1 MAKTLA
7 SIALVVLLSPLTG
20 YGEDGRAT
28 LDAVARALGAGGLRS
43 VQITGSGANFAVGQN
58 YTPEA
63 PWPRFNVK
71 SFTRMVNYDTASLR
85 DDLVRTQAENPPR
98 GGGLQPIRG
107 EQRQSLVV
115 SGDHAWTVTG
125 GTTVAAPIALVDRQF
140 QLWATPHGVIK
151 AAIAHNAIVVGRMIA
166 FTIPGRFTATATVDE
181 RNLVE
186 RVDAVLA
193 HPVLGDAPVTV
204 LYADYQDVE
213 GVKFPTK
220 IRQTVAGF
228 PALDVVIGE
237 IRPNAPV
244 DIAVPDGIRQTVNP
258 YARVTSQKVADGV
271 WYVTGGT
278 HHSAVIEMKDHV
290 VVVESPLNDERAMAV
305 IMEARALVPK
315 KPIRYVINTHHHFDH
330 SGGLR
335 AFASVGVP
343 VITHET
349 NRAFLERA
357 LAAPATVSPDY
368 LAKSGRKGI
377 VESVRD
383 RRLMSDGTRTLEL
396 HHLTG
401 NMHHD
406 GLLMVYLPNEK
417 LLIEADAYTPPPPDA
432 PPPSPANQPTVNLAD
447 NLKRLGLGVDQI
459 LPLHGR
465 MVPLAE
471 LARAAGHEH

>member
-1 MAKTLA
+1 MSKTPALM
-7 SIALVVLLSPLTG
+7 ALVVLLSPLTG
-20 YGEDGRAT
+20 YAQDGRAT
-28 LDAVARALGAGGLRS
+28 LDTVAKAMGASGLRS
-43 VQITGSGANFAVGQN
+43 IQITGSGVNFAVGQN
-58 YTPEA
+58 YTPDA

-71 SFTRMVNYDTASLR
+71 GFTRTVSYDTASLR

-115 SGDHAWTVTG
+115 SGDHAWNGTG
-125 GTTVAAPIALVDRQF
+125 ETTVAAPIALVERQF

-151 AAIAHNAIVVGRMIA
+151 AAIANNAIVVGRMIA
-166 FTIPGRFTATATVDE
+166 FTVPGRFTATATVDE
-181 RNLVE
+181 RNLIE
-186 RVDAVLA
+186 RIDAVLP

-204 LYADYQDVE
+204 LYGDYRDFE
-213 GVKFPTK
+213 GVRFPTK

-228 PALDVVIGE
+228 ASLDVTIDDV
-237 IRPNAPV
+237 RPNAPV
-244 DIAVPDGIRQTVNP
+244 DIQVPDSVRQTVNP

-290 VVVESPLNDERAMAV
+290 VVVESPLNDQRAMAL
-305 IMEARALVPK
+305 ITEARTLVPS

-330 SGGLR
+330 AGGLR

-343 VITHET
+343 VVTHEA

-357 LAAPATVSPDY
+357 LAALATVSPDY
-368 LAKSGRKGI
+368 LAKSGRRGT

-383 RRLMSDGTRTLEL
+383 RRVMSDGIRTVEL
-396 HHLTG
+396 HHLAG
-401 NMHHD
+401 SMHHD

-417 LLIEADAYTPPPPDA
+417 FLIEADAYTPPPPNT
-432 PPPSPANQPTVNLAD
+432 PPTPASQPTVNLAD
-447 NLKRLGLGVDQI
+447 NLRRLGLAVDQV

-465 MVPLAE
+465 MVPLAD
-471 LARAAGHEH
+471 LTRAAGHDH